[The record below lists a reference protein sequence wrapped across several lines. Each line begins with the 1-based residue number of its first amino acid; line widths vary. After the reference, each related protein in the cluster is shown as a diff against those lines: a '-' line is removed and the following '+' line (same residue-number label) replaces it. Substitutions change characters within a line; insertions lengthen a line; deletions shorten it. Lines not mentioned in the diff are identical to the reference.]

1 MLDVDGE
8 RGGGQIVRSA
18 LSLSMLTGTPVH
30 VTNVR
35 GSRPNPGLR
44 PQHLAAVRA
53 AATCCDADVEGAE
66 EGSEEVT
73 FEPGD
78 VAGGDHEVDVGT
90 AGSVTLL
97 FDTLLALSPV
107 LDEPLSVTVTG
118 GTDVK
123 WSPTMA
129 HYQKVKLPLVARFGF
144 PAEVALHRTG
154 FYPAGGGRATLRVE
168 PATTTP
174 ASLTERGPLEEVTV
188 YSKAAESLE
197 DAEVADR
204 QADAAVDALDE
215 RGLPVGE
222 VAAEYVETSSP
233 GSALLLRAEYCHTV
247 AGFDALGERG
257 VTSEAV
263 AERAVDAFDE
273 FRDGPGV
280 VDHHTADQLMLPL
293 AVGGG
298 RVAIPAVTDHVA
310 TNREVI
316 RRFGG
321 DLRVEESRNGPAL
334 VSDGD
339 FLVSN

>member
-1 MLDVDGE
+1 MIDVDGE
-8 RGGGQIVRSA
+8 AGGGQIVRSA

-35 GSRPNPGLR
+35 GCRPNPGLR

-53 AATCCDADVEGAE
+53 AATCCDADVEGTE

-78 VAGGDHEVDVGT
+78 VAGGDHEIDVGT

-123 WSPTMA
+123 WSPTIA
-129 HYQKVKLPLVARFGF
+129 HYRRVKLPLVSRFGF
-144 PAEVALHRTG
+144 AAEVMLHRTG

-168 PATTTP
+168 PAASTS
-174 ASLTERGPLEEVTV
+174 ASLTERGPLEEVSV

-215 RGLPVGE
+215 RDLPVGE
-222 VAAEYVETSSP
+222 VVAEYVETTSP
-233 GSALLLRAEYCHTV
+233 GSALLLRVGYRHTV

-257 VTSEAV
+257 VTSETV
-263 AERAVDAFDE
+263 AERAVDAFDA
-273 FRDGPGV
+273 FRDAPGV
-280 VDHHTADQLMLPL
+280 VDRHTADQLMLPL

-298 RVAIPAVTDHVA
+298 RVAIPAVTDHVE

-316 RRFGG
+316 RAFGG
-321 DLRVEESRNGPAL
+321 DLRVDRGRDGPVL

-339 FLVSN
+339 VLSSN